1 MRAVLDPNVIISA
14 TLSPGGM
21 PGRLF
26 RLWFEGAYELVVSA
40 MLLDELE
47 RAFGYLKLQD
57 RVPTVEARE
66 LLEILSRSA
75 THFQDPDKPTDVRSP
90 DPDDDYLIG
99 LAAESRSVL
108 VSGESD
114 LLGLSGQIPV
124 RTPGEFLAMIEQPNS
139 NLTQ

>member
-14 TLSPGGM
+14 TLSPAGT
-21 PGRLF
+21 PGRVF

-47 RAFGYLKLQD
+47 RAFGYSKIQN
-57 RVPTVEARE
+57 RVPTVEAQE
-66 LLEILSRSA
+66 LLEILGRST
-75 THFQDPDKPTDVRSP
+75 THFQDPDKAPNVRSS
-90 DPDDDYLIG
+90 DPDDDYLIA

-108 VSGESD
+108 VSGDSV

-124 RTPGEFLAMIEQPNS
+124 RSPIEFLAMIERPGS
-139 NLTQ
+139 NRTQ